1 MDRKIILDSV
11 KKVREISKKR
21 KFDQTFDISINLKQ
35 LDFKNPNGKIDLF
48 LQLINPKSKRPKI
61 CALVDKELSTKAKIF
76 DKVVLKDDFVK
87 YKKDKKELKKLGAD
101 YDYFV
106 AQANLMPEVAATFGK
121 VLGQK
126 GKMPNPKAGCVVP
139 PTIDLEPLK
148 ERLSNQVR
156 AVTKDQIV
164 IKVPVGSEGMSD
176 EDISNNISTVYNAI
190 ISAAPRKEQNIKS
203 VFLKLTMS
211 PSVQLTENGVV
222 VTIKERKEEVSKKET
237 PKKAEKIKKVEEVKE
252 TKEDE

>member
-1 MDRKIILDSV
+1 MDKKIILDSV

-35 LDFKNPNGKIDLF
+35 LDIKNPNEKIDLF
-48 LQLINPKSKRPKI
+48 LQLNNPKLKKPKV
-61 CALVDKELSTKAKIF
+61 CALIDKELSTKAKIF

-87 YKKDKKELKKLGAD
+87 YKKDKKELKKLDAD

-148 ERLSNQVR
+148 ERLNNQVR
-156 AVTKDQIV
+156 AITKDQLV
-164 IKVPVGSEGMSD
+164 IKVPIGSESMSD
-176 EDISNNISTVYNAI
+176 EDIVENILTVYNAI
-190 ISAAPRKEQNIKS
+190 LNAAPRKEQNIKS
-203 VFLKLTMS
+203 IFLKLTMS
-211 PSVQLTENGVV
+211 PSVQLTEKGVI
-222 VTIKERKEEVSKKET
+222 VTVKKKKKDAPKKEA
-237 PKKAEKIKKVEEVKE
+237 PKKAEKIKKIEEK
-252 TKEDE
+252 KKDE